1 MKPEILSPL
10 QASKLLEQG
19 AVLVDIRDRADF
31 LREHIPQALS
41 LPLTEINTGKTVEGS
56 DQQPVIFHCQAGM
69 RTTNNAE
76 QLMRAASSGNVFLM
90 SGGINAWKSAALP
103 IIEDKKQPLPIIR
116 QVHITAGILVLVG
129 VIAGYAVDSRLFLLS
144 GFIGAGLIFSGV
156 SGFCGM
162 ASLLQKMPWNKAAK

>member
-1 MKPEILSPL
+1 MKPETLSPL
-10 QASKLLEQG
+10 QTSKLLEQG

-41 LPLTEINTGKTVEGS
+41 LPLTEITTGKTVEGS

>member
-41 LPLTEINTGKTVEGS
+41 LPLTEITTGKTVEGS

>member
-41 LPLTEINTGKTVEGS
+41 LPLTEITTGKTVEGS
-56 DQQPVIFHCQAGM
+56 GQQPVIFHCQAGM

-129 VIAGYAVDSRLFLLS
+129 VIAGYAVDSRLFFLS

>member
-41 LPLTEINTGKTVEGS
+41 LPLTEITTGKTVEGS
-56 DQQPVIFHCQAGM
+56 EQQPVIFHCQAGM